1 MVTTQRKP
9 KQLGQILLEQGLIS
23 EEHLQRALEEHR
35 NTPKSLGRVLID
47 LGYIRERDLVR
58 ALAEQVGLE
67 FVDLTEYRIDA
78 AATALLPEA
87 LCRRYR
93 ALPIG
98 EVDGKLLVAMS
109 DPANV
114 YALDDIRTITGRD
127 VRPVVATSN
136 DVEQAIA
143 KYSGMGEQV
152 EALASEA
159 ADALD
164 TEADLTR
171 VEAAVE
177 DAPIVKLVQAIMT
190 QAAAD
195 RASDVHIEP
204 TEIDVRVRFR
214 VDGVLHE
221 VMHSPKSIQGGLIS
235 RLKVMGDLNIAEKRI
250 PQDGRVSLRV
260 NNRSLDLRLAT
271 LPTVHGEKIVIRILD
286 KTNALL
292 QLSELGFLPQAFESY
307 ERSFRKP
314 YGAILVTGPTGSGKS
329 TTLYATLNI
338 VNSIDRHIVTVE
350 DPVEYRLPGV
360 NQIQVN
366 PKAGLTF
373 ASALRSILRAD
384 PDIIL
389 IGEIRDRETAMI
401 AVESALTGHL
411 VLSSLHT
418 NDAPSAITRLIEMQV
433 ETFLVGS
440 AIDCVVAQRL
450 ARQLC
455 EKCKQAYTPEESE
468 LIEAGFAE
476 SRIPDLGVFFRP
488 SGCQSCSNTGYRGR
502 IGLYEVMPMTEE
514 IERLTVERASSET
527 VKRVAIEQGHV
538 HAARRRA
545 PQGRDGPDLHRRD
558 RKGGEVMSSDGQ
570 EAEVQIPIP
579 ELLEAMVER
588 GASDLHL
595 TVGTPPTIRQYGD
608 LVRLDEYPVL
618 DKRGI
623 QGMIYAILPQK
634 MRERLE
640 QELELD
646 MSYSLPGRARF
657 RVNVYYQRDSLGAA
671 FRLIPYEIR
680 TVEELDLPSVV
691 ADLARYST
699 RVRRRHGADRF
710 GQVHDLGLDGRH
722 REPRAAGAHH
732 DRRGPDR
739 VPPQAQE
746 LRREPAGGRGR
757 HALVRAG
764 PQARPASGPRRHPR
778 RRDA

>member
-1 MVTTQRKP
+1 MVTTQRQP

-23 EEHLQRALEEHR
+23 EEHLQRALDEHR

-67 FVDLTEYRIDA
+67 FVDLTEYRIDP

-98 EVDGKLLVAMS
+98 EEDGKLLVAMS
-109 DPANV
+109 DPATV

-127 VRPVVATSN
+127 VRPVVATAN
-136 DVEQAIA
+136 DVEQSIQRF
-143 KYSGMGEQV
+143 SGMGEQV
-152 EALASEA
+152 EALATEA

-164 TEADLTR
+164 TETGVT

-204 TEIDVRVRFR
+204 TETDVRVRFR

-221 VMHSPKSIQGGLIS
+221 VMHSPKSLQGGLIS

-250 PQDGRVSLRV
+250 PQDGRLSLRV

-292 QLSELGFLPQAFESY
+292 HLSELGFLPQAFESY

-450 ARQLC
+450 ARKLC
-455 EKCKQAYTPEESE
+455 EKCKQAYAPEERE

-476 SRIPDLGVFFRP
+476 SRVPDLGLFFRP

-527 VKRVAIEQGHV
+527 VKRVAIEQGMYTL
-538 HAARRRA
+538 
-545 PQGRDGPDLHRRD
+545 RDDGLH
-558 RKGGEVMSSDGQ
+558 K
-570 EAEVQIPIP
+570 A
-579 ELLEAMVER
+579 
-588 GASDLHL
+588 
-595 TVGTPPTIRQYGD
+595 
-608 LVRLDEYPVL
+608 
-618 DKRGI
+618 
-623 QGMIYAILPQK
+623 
-634 MRERLE
+634 
-640 QELELD
+640 
-646 MSYSLPGRARF
+646 
-657 RVNVYYQRDSLGAA
+657 
-671 FRLIPYEIR
+671 
-680 TVEELDLPSVV
+680 
-691 ADLARYST
+691 
-699 RVRRRHGADRF
+699 
-710 GQVHDLGLDGRH
+710 
-722 REPRAAGAHH
+722 
-732 DRRGPDR
+732 
-739 VPPQAQE
+739 
-746 LRREPAGGRGR
+746 
-757 HALVRAG
+757 
-764 PQARPASGPRRHPR
+764 ASGMTSIEEIARVVK
-778 RRDA
+778 